1 MDKASHQRFVKT
13 TPKPNATKNS
23 RGELLPPPP
32 PPPPDAD
39 EDVLGAGEVVDCGG
53 GMVLEGVGVEV
64 TSALVVSW
72 AALATT

>member
-32 PPPPDAD
+32 PPPDAD

-53 GMVLEGVGVEV
+53 GMVLEGVGVG

>member
-32 PPPPDAD
+32 PPPDAD

-53 GMVLEGVGVEV
+53 GMVLEGVGVV